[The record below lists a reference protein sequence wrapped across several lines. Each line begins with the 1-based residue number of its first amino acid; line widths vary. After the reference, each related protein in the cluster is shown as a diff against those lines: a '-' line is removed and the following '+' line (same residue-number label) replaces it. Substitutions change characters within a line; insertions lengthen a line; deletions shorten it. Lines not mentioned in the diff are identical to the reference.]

1 MRTLN
6 IKIKDEYFD
15 KFVSFLELLPK
26 KAIKIEEPVQKKNL
40 DNIKKELKNA
50 IKDIEKGHSNI
61 IRVIELLAPETF
73 VQLAGVN
80 PYSQPKS
87 IRTLSRRNFVQNG
100 L

>member
-6 IKIKDEYFD
+6 IKIK
-15 KFVSFLELLPK
+15 
-26 KAIKIEEPVQKKNL
+26 EPVQKKNL

-61 IRVIELLAPETF
+61 IRVIEW
-73 VQLAGVN
+73 
-80 PYSQPKS
+80 
-87 IRTLSRRNFVQNG
+87 RNYKI

>member
-26 KAIKIEEPVQKKNL
+26 TAIKIEEPAEINKL
-40 DNIKKELKNA
+40 DDIKKELKNA
-50 IKDIEKGHSNI
+50 VKDIEKGRSSI
-61 IRVIELLAPETF
+61 VRVI
-73 VQLAGVN
+73 
-80 PYSQPKS
+80 KW
-87 IRTLSRRNFVQNG
+87 RNYKI